1 MKSFFSSKTATLE
14 AAIDYADKKIPVF
27 QIFFYETTKDFGHIC
42 SFSDATTDK
51 KIIQD
56 WFTENPDALIAIPSG
71 AASGIVAISVDEGT
85 TFTAKTPCFTNLFG
99 KKTYLFKLPEGESF
113 SSGKKDGLSWKGDL
127 GSIVLP
133 SPLEVVAD
141 GELEDLP
148 AEIMAKMKESAES
161 EEVAAQEE
169 EKKHFSKLPTLP
181 LDKLTTKFRQLI
193 EMTSES
199 LCVEPWLPFSVALK
213 TASSC
218 IGANA
223 LLYGERT
230 KIKSSAHLWIT
241 LIAPSGTGKTRCVEH
256 FSRPVK
262 REQAALRSA
271 YKNALEFY
279 KEQLVKFEEE
289 KKALAAGKEV
299 VNPTPQPI
307 KPPKTAFYVDDI
319 TPEALVSTLQDNPG
333 GILLESDELKSSLKS
348 FGRYG
353 AAGAAEAFRSR
364 LLSMYD
370 GNSIEVARKS
380 DDSIET
386 IKHAWLSIFGTIQ
399 PEVLKTAFEKDD
411 NNSGF
416 LQRFTFIF
424 AENTELV
431 DLWDRKPLPD
441 SDYLVEDIFGKLAT
455 FPRIVLKQHASE
467 EEILDQRLEPKIC
480 VLEEAAEKLLCEYI
494 TKIERAAI
502 AAEKIGLI
510 SQNELSVSKRWGSQ
524 LMRLTLCMHC
534 IKSAE
539 NGLNSPS
546 LTVKK
551 ETVADSM
558 SIFSA
563 MIEHSKEAWRLFRG
577 EERKTTKNINLIDTV
592 DKYMEKNG
600 AVYTLS
606 FSKKIEGKT
615 VVSIIKDEINNGGL
629 ETLQSTQ
636 ALTKALE
643 KLGFKTGREAAG
655 TKMTINKAVYEEAIK
670 LLEEQK
676 TMLPK
681 VTTRKNR
688 EDEIFC
694 SEIISGMSY

>member
-1 MKSFFSSKTATLE
+1 MKSFFSSKNTSLD
-14 AAIDYADKKIPVF
+14 AALDYADKKIPVF
-27 QIFFYETTKDFGHIC
+27 PIVFYETTKTFASIC
-42 SFSDATTDK
+42 FSSKATTDK
-51 KIIQD
+51 IAIQQ
-56 WFTENPDALIAIPSG
+56 WFTENPSALVAIPTG
-71 AASGIVAISVDEGT
+71 TASGIVAIEADEDS
-85 TFTAKTPCFTNLFG
+85 FTAKTPCFINLFG
-99 KKTYLFKLPEGESF
+99 KKTYLFKLPESCESI
-113 SSGKKDGLSWKGDL
+113 SGGKKDGITWKGDL
-127 GSIVLP
+127 GSVVLP
-133 SPLEVVAD
+133 AALEIVAD
-141 GELEDLP
+141 GELEELP
-148 AEIMAKMKESAES
+148 SEIMAKMNEP
-161 EEVAAQEE
+161 EEVAAAQEEE

-181 LDKLTTKFRQLI
+181 LDKLTPKFRQLI

-218 IGANA
+218 IGANT

-262 REQAALRSA
+262 REQAALRSI

-279 KEQLVKFEEE
+279 KEQLVKFEED

-299 VNPTPQPI
+299 INPTPQPI

-386 IKHAWLSIFGTIQ
+386 IKNAWLSIFGTIQ

-455 FPRIVLKQHASE
+455 FPRMVLKQHASE
-467 EEILDQRLEPKIC
+467 EEILDKRLEPKIC

-524 LMRLTLCMHC
+524 LMRLILCMHC

-551 ETVADSM
+551 EIVADSM

-600 AVYTLS
+600 TVYTLS

-615 VVSIIKDEINNGGL
+615 VVSIIKEEINNGGL

-681 VTTRKNR
+681 ITTGKDR

-694 SEIISGMSY
+694 SEIISGMGY